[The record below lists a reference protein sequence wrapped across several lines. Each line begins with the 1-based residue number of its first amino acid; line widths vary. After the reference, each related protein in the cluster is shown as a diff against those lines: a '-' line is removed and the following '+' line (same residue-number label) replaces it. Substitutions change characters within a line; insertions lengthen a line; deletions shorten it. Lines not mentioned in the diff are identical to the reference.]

1 MLRNYLKIALRNLF
15 RNKIYSFINI
25 FGLSVGI
32 AFCILI
38 YLFVRNEWSYDTF
51 HKNAR
56 LIYRAAVFENY
67 SEQQQY
73 FNTVTPFPLAQAL
86 EQNFPEVQRCVRIAD
101 VSDLV
106 RQGEITFPE
115 RYHLVDPDFL
125 EVFSFPLLQGEP
137 ESVLRT
143 PNSVVLT
150 EEMSKK
156 YFGIEDPIGKTLS
169 IKFAGGFQDFLITG
183 IARNVPINSSIQFDF
198 LLSFERAKE
207 LWGERMRKN
216 WFNVIPETYVQ
227 VQDGVRGMELERK
240 LPSLVKQIMGERYK
254 EGAYILRLQPLT
266 TIHLDTSY
274 PSGIEPT
281 SDPANSYVLA
291 GIALLVLLIACIN
304 FMTLSIGR
312 SVSRSREVG
321 VRKVVGAVRSQL
333 MRQFWGEAVLLSF
346 FSLFLGIGT
355 AVLLMPTFNSLANKN
370 LHLAFDVTTFFVL
383 LGLMGVVGFIAGSYP
398 AGFLSAFKPVEV
410 LKGKERQGNRNFL
423 SHGLVVVQFALSIFL
438 MISTIVMS
446 EQLHFLRGKNLGY
459 NSEQVVVITTN
470 SNPQEGMRLV
480 ELFRNDLGKKTG
492 IIQIAG
498 SIYTFGAGWETVDF
512 HTDDGIFREFYL
524 NRVDHDFLD
533 TLGIELAAGRN
544 FSKDFPSDLREAVI
558 VNEAFAEEFNW
569 QSPIG
574 ERLPGR
580 RFPTHRVIGVVKD
593 FNFESLHDPIRPM
606 MLVLDFTT
614 IYQGIENHS
623 VSSSRAPKIFVR
635 IKPDNIPQTIAL
647 LKDTWEKIAP
657 NVPFNFSFLDDDVDR
672 LYRTE
677 ERWGKIVN
685 YSSFFAILIAC
696 LGLFG
701 LASLTITRRT
711 KEICIRKVLGSS
723 EAGVIRILCKDFAK
737 LVLIANIIAWPVAY
751 YAMYS
756 WLEGFAFRTS
766 IGLWI
771 FFLAAALAFVIALAT
786 VSFQAV
792 KAALINPVD
801 GLRYE

>member
-1 MLRNYLKIALRNLF
+1 MRNLF

-32 AFCILI
+32 ACCILI

-51 HKNAR
+51 HKNAD

-67 SEQQQY
+67 SEQEQY

-86 EQNFPEVQRCVRIAD
+86 EQNFPEVQRCVRVAD
-101 VSDLV
+101 VNDLI

-115 RYHLVDPDFL
+115 RYHLVDSDFL

-137 ESVLRT
+137 ESVLRS

-150 EEMSKK
+150 KEMSKK
-156 YFGIEDPIGKTLS
+156 YFGTEDPIGKSLS
-169 IKFAGGFQDFLITG
+169 IKFGGKFQDFLVTG
-183 IARNVPINSSIQFDF
+183 IARNVPKNSSIQFDF

-207 LWGERMRKN
+207 LWSERMRKS
-216 WFNVIPETYVQ
+216 WFNVIPETYVL
-227 VQDGVRGMELERK
+227 VREGVRGKDLEEK
-240 LPSLVKQIMGERYK
+240 LPSLVKQVMGEEYK
-254 EGAYILRLQPLT
+254 EGAYLLRLQALT
-266 TIHLDTSY
+266 TIHLDTSF

-312 SVSRSREVG
+312 SASRSREVG
-321 VRKVVGAVRSQL
+321 VRKVVGAIRFQL
-333 MRQFWGEAVLLSF
+333 MRQFWGEAMLLSF
-346 FSLFLGIGT
+346 FSLLLGIGIT
-355 AVLLMPTFNSLANKN
+355 VLLMPIFNSLANKN
-370 LHLAFDVTTFFVL
+370 LYLAFDVTTFFVL
-383 LGLMGVVGFIAGSYP
+383 LGLMGVVGLIAGSYP
-398 AGFLSAFKPVEV
+398 AGVLSALRPVEV
-410 LKGKERQGNRNFL
+410 LKGKEKQRSRNFL
-423 SHGLVVVQFALSIFL
+423 SHSLVVVQFALSIFL
-438 MISTIVMS
+438 IISTIVMS

-459 NSEQVVVITTN
+459 NSEQVVVIPTN

-480 ELFRNDLGKKTG
+480 ELFRNELGNKPD
-492 IIQIAG
+492 IVQIAG
-498 SIYTFGAGWETVDF
+498 SAFAFGAGWMEVGF
-512 HTDDGIFREFYL
+512 HADDGTNREFYL
-524 NRVDHDFLD
+524 NLVDHKFLD
-533 TLGIELAAGRN
+533 TLRIELAAGRN
-544 FSKDFPSDLREAVI
+544 FSEDFPSDRREAVI

-606 MLVLDFTT
+606 MLVLDFAT
-614 IYQGIENHS
+614 IREGIENVN
-623 VSSSRAPKIFVR
+623 VSSSMAPKIFVR
-635 IKPDNIPQTIAL
+635 IKPDDIPRTITL
-647 LKDTWEKIAP
+647 LKDVWGKVVP
-657 NVPFNFSFLDDDVDR
+657 NVPFNFSFLDDDMDR
-672 LYRTE
+672 LYRAE
-677 ERWGKIVN
+677 ERWGKIVS

-751 YAMYS
+751 YAMYR
-756 WLEGFAFRTS
+756 WLQGFAYRTS

-792 KAALINPVD
+792 KAALVNPVD

>member
-1 MLRNYLKIALRNLF
+1 M
-15 RNKIYSFINI
+15 
-25 FGLSVGI
+25 
-32 AFCILI
+32 
-38 YLFVRNEWSYDTF
+38 
-51 HKNAR
+51 
-56 LIYRAAVFENY
+56 
-67 SEQQQY
+67 
-73 FNTVTPFPLAQAL
+73 
-86 EQNFPEVQRCVRIAD
+86 
-101 VSDLV
+101 
-106 RQGEITFPE
+106 
-115 RYHLVDPDFL
+115 
-125 EVFSFPLLQGEP
+125 
-137 ESVLRT
+137 
-143 PNSVVLT
+143 
-150 EEMSKK
+150 
-156 YFGIEDPIGKTLS
+156 
-169 IKFAGGFQDFLITG
+169 
-183 IARNVPINSSIQFDF
+183 
-198 LLSFERAKE
+198 
-207 LWGERMRKN
+207 
-216 WFNVIPETYVQ
+216 
-227 VQDGVRGMELERK
+227 
-240 LPSLVKQIMGERYK
+240 
-254 EGAYILRLQPLT
+254 
-266 TIHLDTSY
+266 
-274 PSGIEPT
+274 
-281 SDPANSYVLA
+281 
-291 GIALLVLLIACIN
+291 
-304 FMTLSIGR
+304 
-312 SVSRSREVG
+312 
-321 VRKVVGAVRSQL
+321 RKVVGAVRSQL

-498 SIYTFGAGWETVDF
+498 SIYTFSAGWETVDF

-751 YAMYS
+751 YAMSS